1 VAAAAAA
8 AAAGPSS
15 GSETRSDDER
25 TDEEDA
31 PPLVQLRLT
40 ARQRSLAGAGGV
52 PPQFE
57 DIDSKGRRRPG
68 RLKKVM
74 TEEELSKKAELAEA
88 RKRSAAKA
96 KVLEQE
102 EVIHRIRL
110 GPGAKARREG
120 KQAEARA
127 QREAS
132 RATGQPLA
140 AGLVRR
146 SDHVERGPTVAWG
159 GLPPGAA
166 SAALAQ
172 PARAPPA
179 RPSPEIAL
187 EGVGACREAAA
198 RVRPGDGVLC
208 AASGEVTDS
217 SGERLGSLP
226 AGSGEGAGGGLPF
239 RVRSVRRAPVGG
251 REVISITVQPHSR
264 AGGRA
269 GVAHG

>member
-1 VAAAAAA
+1 V
-8 AAAGPSS
+8 
-15 GSETRSDDER
+15 R
-25 TDEEDA
+25 
-31 PPLVQLRLT
+31 LRLT
-40 ARQRSLAGAGGV
+40 ARQRALAGAGGA

-57 DIDSKGRRRPG
+57 DIDAKGRRRPG

-96 KVLEQE
+96 KILEQE

-120 KQAEARA
+120 KEAEARA

-146 SDHVERGPTVAWG
+146 SDHAERGPAVTWG
-159 GLPPGAA
+159 GAPPGAA

-179 RPSPEIAL
+179 PPGPEIAL

-198 RVRPGDGVLC
+198 RARPGDGVRC
-208 AASGEVTDS
+208 APSGEVTDA

-226 AGSGEGAGGGLPF
+226 PGRGAGGGGGGGF
-239 RVRSVRRAPVGG
+239 RVRSVRRAPAGG
-251 REVISITVQPHSR
+251 REVVGLTVQAH
-264 AGGRA
+264 GRA
-269 GVAHG
+269 GMRAGAAPG